1 MSAILQTLIGAAA
14 AIVGGFVG
22 AWWQTRR
29 ADDIARRIRQE
40 ERQEKALLDFIAKA
54 TEAHSRIDAI
64 YHAAKTVPLTNQYE
78 AARQA
83 VEELRQLWNGGW
95 AYVIPDQAVL
105 GAAGEL
111 FVTAENVLPG
121 GAKSMAQYTEDE
133 PAARAEH
140 FRQDLSLVAGRI
152 TYLLAA
158 AWGALSTESRP
169 NGPPP

>member
-29 ADDIARRIRQE
+29 ADDIARRIRQD

-54 TEAHSRIDAI
+54 TEAQSRIDAI

-105 GAAGEL
+105 GAAD
-111 FVTAENVLPG
+111 
-121 GAKSMAQYTEDE
+121 K
-133 PAARAEH
+133 
-140 FRQDLSLVAGRI
+140 
-152 TYLLAA
+152 
-158 AWGALSTESRP
+158 
-169 NGPPP
+169 